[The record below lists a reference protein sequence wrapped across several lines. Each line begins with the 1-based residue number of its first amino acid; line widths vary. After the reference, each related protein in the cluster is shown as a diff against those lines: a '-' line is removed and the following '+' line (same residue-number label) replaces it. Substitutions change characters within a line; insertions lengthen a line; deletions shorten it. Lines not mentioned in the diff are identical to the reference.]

1 MNPQTLTETGSAI
14 ELLRGLARKRQPLE
28 RCELCCVPLAGEH
41 QHLIDPVKRSIVCAC
56 DACSLLFDNRGET
69 KFKRIPRR
77 VRFLPHFQLSDAQ
90 WESLMIPINMAFIF
104 QSTPEQR
111 MVALY
116 PSPGGAVESLLTLD
130 SWSEIILDNEPLRE
144 MQPDV
149 EALLVNR
156 TAREYYLAPIDEC
169 FKLVGIIRTSWRGL
183 SGGTEVWK
191 EIAKFFD
198 ALKEKSCRT

>member
-1 MNPQTLTETGSAI
+1 
-14 ELLRGLARKRQPLE
+14 
-28 RCELCCVPLAGEH
+28 
-41 QHLIDPVKRSIVCAC
+41 
-56 DACSLLFDNRGET
+56 
-69 KFKRIPRR
+69 
-77 VRFLPHFQLSDAQ
+77 
-90 WESLMIPINMAFIF
+90 
-104 QSTPEQR
+104 